1 MLIYTDYLQTP
12 IGLMECKASDI
23 GIRQL
28 IFCGSEQGVE
38 NANNVTDACK
48 VQLLEYFEGSR
59 QAFDLP
65 IDAQGTDFQQAVWG
79 CLSQIPFGQ
88 TLTYADIAKKVN
100 KPKGAQAVGGANGR
114 NPISIIVPCHRVI
127 GANGSLTGYA
137 GGLERKLWL
146 LQHEGIAIKQSI
158 AQSHGDLHSMI
169 SKRQAK
175 TQFLN

>member
-1 MLIYTDYLQTP
+1 MYTDYLETP
-12 IGLMECKASDI
+12 MGLMECQASDI

-28 IFCGSEQGVE
+28 IFCGSDRGVE
-38 NANNVTDACK
+38 KPNTVTDACK
-48 VQLLEYFEGSR
+48 VQLFEYFEGAR
-59 QAFDLP
+59 REFDLP
-65 IDAQGTDFQQAVWG
+65 IDTQGTDFQKVVWR

-88 TLTYADIAKKVN
+88 TLTYADIAKRVN

-146 LQHEGIAIKQSI
+146 LRHEGIAIKHSVCELY
-158 AQSHGDLHSMI
+158 GDVRSVIQH
-169 SKRQAK
+169 RQAK